1 MRAVKKVTSAALAL
15 TAAAGAAAASP
26 TQTITGRID
35 HLNPRGHSLIIRNE
49 VYRYD
54 PRLMGVGLRAG
65 EKVRVHYREQ
75 HGHRVASRITP
86 VA

>member
-1 MRAVKKVTSAALAL
+1 MRAIRKVTSAAVAI

-26 TQTITGRID
+26 TQTVTGRID
-35 HLNPRGHSLIIRNE
+35 HLNPRGQSLIVRNE

-54 PRLMGVGLRAG
+54 PRLIGVGLRAG
-65 EKVRVHYREQ
+65 ETVRIQYREQ

-86 VA
+86 VS